1 MAIKL
6 LGGLRYCRATLMRAI
21 CLHDFSV
28 QVSSICADTPTQS
41 EKKNS
46 KITRTYNILMWFV
59 TIFIAVITFYCSL
72 QAYIL
77 GDEYVWVYPGTLQM
91 SKYFTTFFFCGWF
104 TMTHKTMTHKRAEYA
119 FQTLTTLLGSLGNH
133 FSTNSKFNRQVFGK
147 FHLKSLVDPHNQ
159 INFCYPFHMN
169 S

>member
-6 LGGLRYCRATLMRAI
+6 VGGLRYCRATLMRAI

-72 QAYIL
+72 RAYIL
-77 GDEYVWVYPGTLQM
+77 GDEYVWAYPGTLQM
-91 SKYFTTFFFCGWF
+91 SKYFTAFFFSVVDSPWHIKPWHIKGLSMHFKHWP
-104 TMTHKTMTHKRAEYA
+104 HYLAHWELISA
-119 FQTLTTLLGSLGNH
+119 LTQS
-133 FSTNSKFNRQVFGK
+133 STDKYSASFIWKA
-147 FHLKSLVDPHNQ
+147 
-159 INFCYPFHMN
+159 
-169 S
+169 